1 MDRIASVVKDVVVTI
16 KVVKNRRATLNQFR
30 MFYLDMKKISQ
41 YLLVVL
47 LLVTTAQIA
56 SAETRYRVKSS
67 DNLNGIVERFYE
79 NSSLSKGQLMVG
91 VLAKNPRAFKGGNIN
106 FLLRGK
112 RLILPNESE
121 IEQISPEIASKLL
134 SQHARLFRIGITGD
148 FKAPT
153 IEDLL
158 AASDKLKS
166 DESKTEVSDSSE
178 ILKTQT
184 RKIDQLQQESNELK
198 KQLEELLNA
207 KGDRDNRLLE
217 LEKSLKQTQDIARK
231 TSAQQTNEGADS
243 EDKTSELETAKKQ
256 LQQKQQETKS
266 ELVENTNSN
275 IARERKVEDQNA
287 ESFMVPPSIGDTKN
301 ETGVPAK
308 IESSEGNSSMGNSLA
323 KLLWLLPL
331 ILLAGFLFRYFG
343 KKQAVVSP
351 EDDTIAHYEA
361 EYLEAKKD
369 IDPEF
374 EEEALE
380 TSIKLDVARAYIE
393 AEDTPSALDILT
405 EIMEEGSD
413 EQRQQAHE
421 LLEKISSS

>member
-1 MDRIASVVKDVVVTI
+1 
-16 KVVKNRRATLNQFR
+16 
-30 MFYLDMKKISQ
+30 MKKISH
-41 YLLVVL
+41 YLLLVL
-47 LLVTTAQIA
+47 LLVASAQTV

-79 NSSLSKGQLMVG
+79 NSDLTKGQLMVG

-112 RLILPNESE
+112 RLTLPDESE
-121 IEQISPEIASKLL
+121 IEHISPEIASKLL

-153 IEDLL
+153 LEDLL
-158 AASDKLKS
+158 VASDKLKS
-166 DESKTEVSDSSE
+166 DESKATVSDSSE
-178 ILKTQT
+178 QLKTQT
-184 RKIDQLQQESNELK
+184 QKIDQLQQESNALK

-207 KGDRDNRLLE
+207 KGDRDSRLLE
-217 LEKSLKQTQDIARK
+217 LEKSLKQTQKMARQ
-231 TSAQQTNEGADS
+231 TSAQQTNAGTGLGESVNKSDT
-243 EDKTSELETAKKQ
+243 TSELESANKQ
-256 LQQKQQETKS
+256 LQQKLQETKS
-266 ELVENTNSN
+266 ELAENTNSN
-275 IARERKVEDQNA
+275 IALERQVEDLKGVIKDQKVD
-287 ESFMVPPSIGDTKN
+287 SFMVPPNLGDVKN
-301 ETGVPAK
+301 GTNAPTNKELSGEKSPTA
-308 IESSEGNSSMGNSLA
+308 STGNSLA

-343 KKQAVVSP
+343 KKQSVVSP

-361 EYLEAKKD
+361 EYLEARED

-393 AEDTPSALDILT
+393 AEDTPAALDILT

-413 EQRQQAHE
+413 EQRQQAHD
-421 LLEKISSS
+421 LLEKISPV

>member
-1 MDRIASVVKDVVVTI
+1 
-16 KVVKNRRATLNQFR
+16 
-30 MFYLDMKKISQ
+30 MFYLNMKKFSQ

-112 RLILPNESE
+112 RLTLPDESE

-158 AASDKLKS
+158 AASDKLDS
-166 DESKTEVSDSSE
+166 DEPKTELSDSSE

-184 RKIDQLQQESNELK
+184 QKIDQLQQESNELK

-217 LEKSLKQTQDIARK
+217 LEKSLKQTQDVARK
-231 TSAQQTNEGADS
+231 TSAQQTNKGADS
-243 EDKTSELETAKKQ
+243 VDKTSELESANKQ
-256 LQQKQQETKS
+256 LQQKLQETKS
-266 ELVENTNSN
+266 ELAENTHSN
-275 IARERKVEDQNA
+275 IVLERKVEDLKGVIKDQKA
-287 ESFMVPPSIGDTKN
+287 ESFMVSPNIGDAKN
-301 ETGVPAK
+301 ETDVLKNEELSVGK
-308 IESSEGNSSMGNSLA
+308 TSTSSSLA

-361 EYLEAKKD
+361 EYLETKED

-393 AEDTPSALDILT
+393 AEDTHSALDILT

-421 LLEKISSS
+421 LLEKISPS

>member
-1 MDRIASVVKDVVVTI
+1 
-16 KVVKNRRATLNQFR
+16 
-30 MFYLDMKKISQ
+30 MKKVSH
-41 YLLVVL
+41 YL
-47 LLVTTAQIA
+47 LLVLLFVTSTQTVL
-56 SAETRYRVKSS
+56 AETRYRVKSS

-79 NSSLSKGQLMVG
+79 NSNLTKGQLMVG

-112 RLILPNESE
+112 RLTMPDESE
-121 IEQISPEIASKLL
+121 IGQISPEIASKLL

-166 DESKTEVSDSSE
+166 DESKVVVSDSSE

-184 RKIDQLQQESNELK
+184 QKIDQLQQESNQLK

-217 LEKSLKQTQDIARK
+217 LEKSLKKTQDDAKLIN
-231 TSAQQTNEGADS
+231 AQQTNAETDS
-243 EDKTSELETAKKQ
+243 VDKTSELESANKQ
-256 LQQKQQETKS
+256 RQQKLQETKS
-266 ELVENTNSN
+266 ELANNTHSN
-275 IARERKVEDQNA
+275 IALERKVEDLKGVIKGKKVD
-287 ESFMVPPSIGDTKN
+287 SFMAPSNLDDEKN
-301 ETGVPAK
+301 GTNAPINKELSGEKT
-308 IESSEGNSSMGNSLA
+308 SSVSTSSSLA

-331 ILLAGFLFRYFG
+331 ILLAGVLFRYFG
-343 KKQAVVSP
+343 KKQAIVSP
-351 EDDTIAHYEA
+351 EEDTIAHYEA
-361 EYLEAKKD
+361 EYLEAKEV

-374 EEEALE
+374 EEEDLE

-421 LLEKISSS
+421 LLEKISPS

>member
-1 MDRIASVVKDVVVTI
+1 
-16 KVVKNRRATLNQFR
+16 
-30 MFYLDMKKISQ
+30 MFYLNMKKISQ

-47 LLVTTAQIA
+47 VLVTTAQIA

-112 RLILPNESE
+112 RLTLPDESE

-166 DESKTEVSDSSE
+166 DESKIEVGDSSE

-184 RKIDQLQQESNELK
+184 QKIDQLQQESNALK

-217 LEKSLKQTQDIARK
+217 LEKSLKQTQDDAK
-231 TSAQQTNEGADS
+231 QSSAQQTNSGTDLV
-243 EDKTSELETAKKQ
+243 DKTNELESANKQ
-256 LQQKQQETKS
+256 LQQKLQETKS
-266 ELVENTNSN
+266 ELAENTNSN
-275 IARERKVEDQNA
+275 IALERKVEDLKGVIKDQKA
-287 ESFMVPPSIGDTKN
+287 ESFMVPSNLGDEKN
-301 ETGVPAK
+301 ETGAPKNEELSVGK
-308 IESSEGNSSMGNSLA
+308 SSTNSSLV

-361 EYLEAKKD
+361 EYLEAKED

-393 AEDTPSALDILT
+393 AEDTHSALDILT

-421 LLEKISSS
+421 LLEKIS